1 MPQVQDLRAHA
12 LSGRLAHQERQF
24 ALRVAGLQDAL
35 KSSQVQVQLL
45 LYLTDSLSSENDTLR
60 NNDAVARGQ
69 VRKVLLWK
77 PRGRR

>member
-12 LSGRLAHQERQF
+12 LSGRLEQQERQF

-35 KSSQVQVQLL
+35 KSSQVQAQLL
-45 LYLTDSLSSENDTLR
+45 GYLADWLSVENDTLR
-60 NNDAVARGQ
+60 HNDAVARGQ

-77 PRGRR
+77 PRGK